1 MVVSEEPDV
10 VELMLTLNIQVVKTT
25 NVNVSVTDW
34 NANVRIEIVAIVSE
48 NNVSITNVYLTKT
61 WIMNVLYFP

>member
-61 WIMNVLYFP
+61 WIMNVLYFH

>member
-48 NNVSITNVYLTKT
+48 NKVSIRNVYLTKS
-61 WIMNVLYFP
+61 WIINVLYFH

>member
-1 MVVSEEPDV
+1 MEEPDV

-61 WIMNVLYFP
+61 WIMNVLYFH

>member
-48 NNVSITNVYLTKT
+48 NNVSIRNVYLAKT
-61 WIMNVLYFP
+61 WIMNVLYFH